1 MTSEAAVVV
10 EAVMVSDGAVVIE
23 SPLLRNE
30 VMANFLKGKK
40 NTYEKTGS
48 HKKVHRRSICMIR
61 LG

>member
-1 MTSEAAVVV
+1 MTSAAVVV

-40 NTYEKTGS
+40 NTMKRREVI
-48 HKKVHRRSICMIR
+48 KK
-61 LG
+61 

>member
-40 NTYEKTGS
+40 IRMKRREVI
-48 HKKVHRRSICMIR
+48 KKYIVEVFV
-61 LG
+61 